1 MRFIS
6 YFRHF
11 AILFLKMILPIVA
24 YGDAVLRKKGAKLT
38 REHDGLELLI
48 ESMWETMYESS
59 GVGLAAPQIGK
70 SLNLFVVDATPM
82 EDPNYTDFK
91 KVFINA
97 EIIEEFGDKWEYEE
111 GCLSIP
117 HIRDNVKR
125 YSDIVVRYMDENFVE
140 HEEEFN
146 GMPARVIQHEYDHIN
161 GVLFVDHLSELRKRL
176 LKNKLINI
184 SKGGVDVDYRM
195 RFPAIR

>member
-1 MRFIS
+1 
-6 YFRHF
+6 
-11 AILFLKMILPIVA
+11 MIYPIVA
-24 YGDAVLRKKGAKLT
+24 YGDPVLRKKAINIT
-38 REHDGLELLI
+38 PEYDGLSELI
-48 ESMWETMYESS
+48 ANMWETMYESN

-70 SLNLFVVDATPM
+70 SINLFVVDATPM
-82 EDPNYTDFK
+82 EDPNYGEFK

-97 EIIEEFGDKWEYEE
+97 EIIEEFGEKWEYEE

-125 YSDIVVRYMDENFVE
+125 YSDIAIRYWDENFVE
-140 HEEEFN
+140 YEEEFK
-146 GMPARVIQHEYDHIN
+146 GMPARVIQHEYDHIK

-195 RFPAIR
+195 RFPSTR